1 MRLIDADALI
11 KRLRKA
17 RLIFDKNEAQFES
30 LGIGYA
36 IEIIEQETPTI
47 SQWIPCSERL
57 PSENGTYLVSVN
69 DDEEDFGF
77 VIDAWFNV
85 DVPLFFGD
93 KGWTPLNEWY
103 DIADE
108 IRPRIVAW
116 MPLPE
121 AYKERSK

>member
-11 KRLRKA
+11 ERLRKA
-17 RLIFDKNEAQFES
+17 RLIFDKNEARFES

-57 PSENGTYLVSVN
+57 PSKSDMYLCSVN
-69 DDEEDFGF
+69 NSYRA
-77 VIDAWFNV
+77 VIVMNFYRDRV
-85 DVPLFFGD
+85 DHWEFMNFLPAKNSYV
-93 KGWTPLNEWY
+93 
-103 DIADE
+103 I
-108 IRPRIVAW
+108 AW

-121 AYKERSK
+121 AYKERSE

>member
-11 KRLRKA
+11 ERLRKA
-17 RLIFDKNEAQFES
+17 RLIFDKNEARFES

-57 PSENGTYLVSVN
+57 PELEKIGWSADILLTDGVN
-69 DDEEDFGF
+69 IWVGWCVLGKEWADYGKA
-77 VIDAWFNV
+77 VTS
-85 DVPLFFGD
+85 D
-93 KGWTPLNEWY
+93 KP
-103 DIADE
+103 I
-108 IRPRIVAW
+108 AW

-121 AYKERSK
+121 AYKERSE